1 MERIARVSL
10 VDSAVERLRNEI
22 CSGAWPIGSKIP
34 SESELGGVLGVSR
47 PSIREALRSLVHL
60 GLVETR
66 QGDGTYVVAD
76 DQTAVA
82 MRQAVTRAP
91 ERDRSVVFRSL
102 DMLAAREAASS
113 RTPEDLTALRR
124 HLDARRAAC
133 AAADTASFTH
143 HDVAFHVC
151 VARASHNALL
161 IGLYRSFEG
170 TLHDAV
176 GLTAGEGCVDDP
188 RFDPH
193 EQLFW
198 AIQRGDQRSAIKAAG
213 GALDAH

>member
-22 CSGAWPIGSKIP
+22 CSGTWPVGSKIP

-60 GLVETR
+60 GLIETR
-66 QGDGTYVVAD
+66 QGDGTYVIAD
-76 DQTAVA
+76 DQTTVA
-82 MRQAVTRAP
+82 MRQAVARAP
-91 ERDRSVVFRSL
+91 ERDKSVVFRSL
-102 DMLAAREAASS
+102 DMLAAREAASH
-113 RTPEDLTALRR
+113 RTSEDLIALRG
-124 HLDARRAAC
+124 HLDARRAAG
-133 AAADTASFTH
+133 AAADPASFTR

-151 VARASHNALL
+151 VARATHNSLL
-161 IGLYRSFEG
+161 TGLYQSFEG
-170 TLHDAV
+170 TLQDAV
-176 GLTAGEGCVDDP
+176 GLAARDGCAEDP
-188 RFDPH
+188 RHDSH

-213 GALDAH
+213 AALDTH

>member
-22 CSGAWPIGSKIP
+22 CSGTWPIGSKIP

-60 GLVETR
+60 GLIETR
-66 QGDGTYVVAD
+66 QGDGTYVIAD
-76 DQTAVA
+76 DQTTVA
-82 MRQAVTRAP
+82 MSQAIARA
-91 ERDRSVVFRSL
+91 RDRDKRVVFRSL
-102 DMLAAREAASS
+102 DMLAAREAASN
-113 RTPEDLTALRR
+113 RTAEDLSALRG
-124 HLDARRAAC
+124 HLDARRAAS
-133 AAADTASFTH
+133 AAADAGSFAR

-151 VARASHNALL
+151 VARATHNSLLAAL
-161 IGLYRSFEG
+161 YQSFED
-170 TLHDAV
+170 TLHKAV
-176 GLTAGEGCVDDP
+176 GLAAGDGCAGDP
-188 RFDPH
+188 RSDSH

-213 GALDAH
+213 GALDTH